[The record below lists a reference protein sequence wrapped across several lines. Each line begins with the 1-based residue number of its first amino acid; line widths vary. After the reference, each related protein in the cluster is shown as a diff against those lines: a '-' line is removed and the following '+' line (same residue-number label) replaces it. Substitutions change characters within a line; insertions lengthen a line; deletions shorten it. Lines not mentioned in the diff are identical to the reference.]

1 MWAFHEL
8 LKVKSILFWPLK
20 LGTKSFFYELLSK
33 YRMGWQQ
40 DRPIF
45 GVLMVLDSNAYLIV
59 LRYGKIQSA
68 KAILDKTTNKCKG
81 Q

>member
-1 MWAFHEL
+1 MKEL
-8 LKVKSILFWPLK
+8 AAAS
-20 LGTKSFFYELLSK
+20 SALL
-33 YRMGWQQ
+33 R
-40 DRPIF
+40 
-45 GVLMVLDSNAYLIV
+45 VLMLFDGKACLIV

>member
-1 MWAFHEL
+1 
-8 LKVKSILFWPLK
+8 
-20 LGTKSFFYELLSK
+20 
-33 YRMGWQQ
+33 MGWQQ
-40 DRPIF
+40 DRHIL
-45 GVLMVLDSNAYLIV
+45 GVLMVFDSNTCLIV

>member
-1 MWAFHEL
+1 M
-8 LKVKSILFWPLK
+8 LF
-20 LGTKSFFYELLSK
+20 
-33 YRMGWQQ
+33 
-40 DRPIF
+40 
-45 GVLMVLDSNAYLIV
+45 DSNAYLVV

>member
-1 MWAFHEL
+1 MNFLKYAEFYFDPLNLALRDFLWTALQIKNSL
-8 LKVKSILFWPLK
+8 LWILMLFN
-20 LGTKSFFYELLSK
+20 
-33 YRMGWQQ
+33 
-40 DRPIF
+40 
-45 GVLMVLDSNAYLIV
+45 SNAYLVV